1 MSNVYF
7 ISDLHLGHKN
17 ILEFEGDYRCGS
29 TVDEHDQ
36 WLFECWHSRINK
48 KDKVYVLGD
57 VAFTIEKLEWFG
69 SWSGRKVL
77 VRGNHDTLKEGI
89 YRDIFESIHGITQYK
104 GHWLT
109 HAPIH
114 PSSLRDKPNIHGH
127 MHHHRIMT
135 IGNDAI
141 RDESYKS
148 ACVEVVG
155 GCPAK
160 LGEL

>member
-1 MSNVYF
+1 MNNVYF
-7 ISDLHLGHKN
+7 TGDLHLGDKR

-36 WLFECWHSRINK
+36 WLFDCWHARVNK

-57 VAFTIEKLEWFG
+57 VALTPEKLEWFG
-69 SWSGRKVL
+69 SWTGRKVL

-89 YRDIFESIHGITQYK
+89 YRDIFEAIHGITQYK

-109 HAPIH
+109 HAPMH
-114 PSSLRDKPNIHGH
+114 PMSLRDKPNIHGH
-127 MHHHRIMT
+127 LHHLRVMD
-135 IGNDAI
+135 GGVPDV
-141 RDESYKS
+141 RYKS
-148 ACVEVVG
+148 VCVEAFRG
-155 GCPAK
+155 YPAK